1 MATIAIN
8 CHIGSSSNGRM
19 PVKSINIS
27 LPDAMRSYVEEQVA
41 QGSYSTVSE
50 YFRELIRLDQKR
62 KAQERLETML
72 LEGLESGEATEITA
86 TDWEDIR
93 QAVRSRLARRSQA
106 NGQG

>member
-1 MATIAIN
+1 MQ
-8 CHIGSSSNGRM
+8 
-19 PVKSINIS
+19 VKSINIS

-41 QGSYSTVSE
+41 QGGYSTVSE

-62 KAQERLETML
+62 RAQERLESLL
-72 LEGLESGEATEITA
+72 LEGLESGEATQMTA

-93 QAVRSRLARRSQA
+93 QAVRSRLVRRSQA